1 MKLYVCMAV
10 SLTAIAA
17 AREMPSLTLT
27 NAKPSQGLTWQKIK
41 KMNINKA
48 KKEINKQKARLLN
61 KGNAVN
67 KALKSQGFD
76 FKPNQIAKTGD
87 DVLKGLASDG
97 INKYE
102 ASKVNIAA
110 KGKALSAKVSARAAE
125 FEARKAELNAFR
137 AKHGST
143 KLEDVRKENQAKVQ
157 DKIDTIKDKDLKK
170 LTNSLWGSLTAG
182 LETQVKKIVPAKT
195 TYEGAAKLVG
205 EQALNILKGLPVLKD
220 TQKRFN
226 KLQKA
231 VTYQCNR
238 FYMGKKKCLK
248 AIEDAEKYANKVS
261 SKAGGDK
268 ALKWVQDQ
276 QAKFDLSL

>member
-17 AREMPSLTLT
+17 AREMPSLTVG
-27 NAKPSQGLTWQKIK
+27 KPSQGLTWQKIK
-41 KMNINKA
+41 KMNINKTR
-48 KKEINKQKARLLN
+48 KEINKQKARLVN
-61 KGNAVN
+61 KGNAAN
-67 KALKSQGFD
+67 KALKAQGFD

-87 DVLKGLASDG
+87 DVLKGLISDG

-102 ASKVNIAA
+102 ASKPRIAA
-110 KGKALSAKVSARAAE
+110 KGKVLSAKASRRAAQ
-125 FEARKAELNAFR
+125 FEARKAQFNDFR

-157 DKIDTIKDKDLKK
+157 DKIDTIQDEDVKK
-170 LTNSLWGSLTAG
+170 LTNSLWGTLAAG
-182 LETQVKKIVPAKT
+182 LEKQVNKFVPAKT

-205 EQALNILKGLPVLKD
+205 QQALNILKGLPVVKD
-220 TQKRFN
+220 TQKSFN

-248 AIEDAEKYANKVS
+248 AIDDAEKYANKVS

-268 ALKWVQDQ
+268 ALKWAQAQ
-276 QAKFDLSL
+276 RAKFDLSLN